1 MHDDMEKPPVYLWS
15 AADLFDWLIHIPLI
29 GLIPLLMVG
38 GFLLFLLLSMSSRQQ
53 R

>member
-1 MHDDMEKPPVYLWS
+1 MEKPPFYLWS

-29 GLIPLLMVG
+29 GLIPLIVVA
-38 GFLLFLLLSMSSRQQ
+38 GFLLFLALSMTSRQQ